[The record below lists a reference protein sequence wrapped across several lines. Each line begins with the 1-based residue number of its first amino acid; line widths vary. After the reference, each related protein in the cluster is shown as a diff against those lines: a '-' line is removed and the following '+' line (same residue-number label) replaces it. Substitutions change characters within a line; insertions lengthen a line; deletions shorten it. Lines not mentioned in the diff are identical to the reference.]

1 MLEFLHVYDN
11 STATQ
16 EQCLGSVHYRTTDMS
31 QGVRVIVARCIGNS
45 YLYRYGQSVLF
56 VTQVNR

>member
-1 MLEFLHVYDN
+1 MYDN

-31 QGVRVIVARCIGNS
+31 QGVRLIVARCIGNS